1 MSQRDRE
8 SRIADN
14 PSAKAMSALMPL
26 VKAVKVITGAMK
38 GHGLK
43 NETVDQIHQCA
54 TDVLRQSEVLDLPD
68 RFNDAFADQGWIATQ
83 SFGMEAMRRAIDLH
97 RVGNLEGAEQE
108 ILAWFNYDNINLF
121 AVNGSKRFDATG
133 QRWYQLRE
141 ALRLTFE
148 ERYWSAVPLILIACD
163 GLASDVLGTSPFEK
177 DADLTVFDSL
187 AGHPTSVPA
196 LIASLTKGVRKTSSA
211 EMTMPLRHGIL
222 HGRSLGYAN
231 KVVCM
236 KAWLLMVALVDWACD
251 KTTEN
256 ERISEHR
263 SSQEMGWGEIAEKR
277 RRTQAA
283 SQAID
288 AYRPRTNTGPFDDQ
302 LDAELPESAI
312 LKFLSCWQA
321 RNYGHMARLAVNLVS
336 KPVSKLAGDLR
347 ASGEQ
352 AHLTRFEIRVVRQ
365 TTVALAEAD
374 VYMEGVVPKG
384 RVKGLFRVRAHRNS
398 DDGEMAMPT
407 EPGRWYVQQSCMVDL
422 REGRTIGGDD
432 AS

>member
-1 MSQRDRE
+1 MSPRDRDP
-8 SRIADN
+8 RIADN

-26 VKAVKVITGAMK
+26 VKAVKAITGAMK
-38 GHGLK
+38 GLGLK
-43 NETVDQIHQCA
+43 NGSVDKIHQSA
-54 TDVLRQSEVLDLPD
+54 TDVLRQSDVLDLPD

-83 SFGMEAMRRAIDLH
+83 SFGMEAMRRAVELH
-97 RVGNLEGAEQE
+97 REGNLEGAEQE

-121 AVNGSKRFDATG
+121 AVSGSKRFDVTG
-133 QRWYQLRE
+133 QRWHQLRE

-163 GLASDVLGTSPFEK
+163 GLASDVLGYSPFEK

-251 KTTEN
+251 KTTED
-256 ERISEHR
+256 ERVCEHR
-263 SSQEMGWGEIAEKR
+263 SSQEMGWAEIAEKR
-277 RRTQAA
+277 RRTKAA

-302 LDAELPESAI
+302 LDPELPESAI
-312 LKFLSCWQA
+312 LKFLSCWQT

-336 KPVSKLAGDLR
+336 KPVASWREIYAQAGNRLISR
-347 ASGEQ
+347 GSNSASCDSQ
-352 AHLTRFEIRVVRQ
+352 RWYWPRLTSTWKESFPRPR
-365 TTVALAEAD
+365 
-374 VYMEGVVPKG
+374 KG
-384 RVKGLFRVRAHRNS
+384 PVQGAGAPQFRRRRNS
-398 DDGEMAMPT
+398 NADGAGPVVH
-407 EPGRWYVQQSCMVDL
+407 PAIL
-422 REGRTIGGDD
+422 HGG
-432 AS
+432 S